1 MRLRLILSFALIVIV
16 SIASMLVFA
25 RRGAANEVRA
35 FMMHGTLVESD
46 QLVAELEAYYQEH
59 RTLEGA
65 AEALNFPGLGQARG
79 RGAMGMGTGGNQ
91 RIQLSDADGLILYD
105 SSQGSPTGKLNR
117 QEIQA
122 AIPLQS
128 GGQTIGF
135 LSIQGSSGFSSTD
148 QNQLVN
154 RINQV
159 ALTAGLIAGGISLVL
174 ALVLAYRLLK
184 PVQELTQAAEQL
196 AQGDLSQRVDVRGND
211 ELATLG
217 KTFNQMASSLQSS
230 EANRRAM
237 TADIAHELRNPLAIQ
252 RANLEALQDGI
263 YPPTPENLELV
274 LEQNHLL
281 TRLVD
286 DLRTLALADAGQLE
300 LDRTPTDMKSLVERL
315 LSRYVP
321 QARERNIQ
329 IDLTSEEPYESY
341 VQVVVDPIR
350 IEQIIVNLFSNAIR
364 HTHEGGFIH
373 SHLSATLQAVQLV
386 VHDSGPGFPEEALP
400 HLFERFYRVD
410 KSRSRSE
417 GGTGL
422 GLAIARQL
430 AEAHGGSLIAANH
443 PSGGAVFTLTIP
455 K

>member
-1 MRLRLILSFALIVIV
+1 
-16 SIASMLVFA
+16 
-25 RRGAANEVRA
+25 
-35 FMMHGTLVESD
+35 
-46 QLVAELEAYYQEH
+46 
-59 RTLEGA
+59 
-65 AEALNFPGLGQARG
+65 
-79 RGAMGMGTGGNQ
+79 MGMGMGANQ
-91 RIQLSDADGLILYD
+91 QIRLSDADGQILYD
-105 SSQGSPTGKLNR
+105 SGQASPDGKLDR
-117 QEIQA
+117 QEMRA
-122 AIPLQS
+122 AIPIQA

-135 LSIQGSSGFSSTD
+135 LAIQGSPGFSSTD
-148 QNQLVN
+148 QDQLVN

-159 ALTAGLIAGGISLVL
+159 ALTAGLIAGAISLVL